1 MSIKSAATGKTY
13 QLLELAPN
21 EATLAAIV
29 HNAQVKRSA
38 QKKTKA
44 AENQSR
50 VKTASANNFFNTP
63 FYAQNAA
70 AGLRGVLQFRDALAE
85 AAAVLMIGHDPKGS
99 TEGKSTGK
107 IGTNLMPCCD
117 WLATIEGGDA
127 TPGDLVVPNPF
138 TGAEGKTADGKKSYI
153 AQSCLARLPFVVI
166 EFDSMPLKVQAA
178 FWRGLLIRSPLAPK
192 VAAITYSGSKSLHGL
207 IHVGCDAL
215 SDWQI
220 VCRQLRGLFAANP
233 DPAFRAD
240 EQAMRPRTGT
250 RLPGVR
256 RLNNGKHQSLLY
268 LNQEAVSSRMENSK
282 APVTPSAPRKTPQA
296 RSSHG
301 AGKEPTSADE
311 RATGEFSAL
320 PCDCAP
326 LPPAMPPDDASLDE
340 LIAAFEV
347 AEAWQS
353 RFLPGPFK

>member
-1 MSIKSAATGKTY
+1 MQKAVVAKWDEYKDGCAGKCRATFQGCLDTRAADYVYKSAATGKTY
-13 QLLELAPN
+13 QLLE
-21 EATLAAIV
+21 
-29 HNAQVKRSA
+29 
-38 QKKTKA
+38 
-44 AENQSR
+44 
-50 VKTASANNFFNTP
+50 
-63 FYAQNAA
+63 
-70 AGLRGVLQFRDALAE
+70 
-85 AAAVLMIGHDPKGS
+85 
-99 TEGKSTGK
+99 
-107 IGTNLMPCCD
+107 
-117 WLATIEGGDA
+117 
-127 TPGDLVVPNPF
+127 
-138 TGAEGKTADGKKSYI
+138 
-153 AQSCLARLPFVVI
+153 
-166 EFDSMPLKVQAA
+166 
-178 FWRGLLIRSPLAPK
+178 LAPK

-256 RLNNGKHQSLLY
+256 RLNNGKPQSLLY
-268 LNQEAVSSRMENSK
+268 LNQEAVSPRMENSK
-282 APVTPSAPRKTPQA
+282 APATPSAPKKTPQV

-353 RFLPGPFK
+353 RFLPRPFKEQGAGRSPPIKHTLFQ